1 MKSEQAS
8 DNRYFFFLTHLLA
21 AVCSNRLPKEDQG
34 FMTSDKRKSHT
45 CLLPLVVVHEQ
56 QQQLPRPRALH
67 FLADASKLL
76 QRSNNSS

>member
-8 DNRYFFFLTHLLA
+8 NNRFFFFLTHLPA

-34 FMTSDKRKSHT
+34 FMTSDERKCRT

-56 QQQLPRPRALH
+56 QRQLLRARALH
-67 FLADASKLL
+67 FLADAGKIL
-76 QRSNNSS
+76 QRSRTSC